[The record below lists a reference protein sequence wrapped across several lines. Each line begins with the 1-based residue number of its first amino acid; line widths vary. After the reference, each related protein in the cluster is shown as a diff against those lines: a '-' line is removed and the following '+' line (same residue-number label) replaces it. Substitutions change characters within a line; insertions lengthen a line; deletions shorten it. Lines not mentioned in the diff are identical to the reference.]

1 MQGRLRTPSALSSSQ
16 YSASSPEQ
24 KLGRQRSSS
33 LSSENSLTSQSTVTT
48 GGVNNSQYARYGM
61 TPVLHPSESTTSNS
75 SRSHSRLSNYSA
87 GSSQASS
94 NTSALPRPRA
104 SSRNGGGSSYN
115 TGRRM
120 SDKSSSGEPL
130 RSSSRIGTR
139 SGGSSG
145 MIPGNSTASR
155 LAKRATHVPLPSSR
169 SVSKPQVV
177 TSSRSTGLS
186 SASRPGSRIGGG
198 LRSSHIPAPPSASR
212 NNNTT
217 TSSDRARSPT
227 LGYRPH
233 SPFSSGNSTSSSR
246 IGITRAT
253 RSPTPTS
260 GGGGTTRTSIFG
272 MDSSRRSTKEPDA
285 SRIARPPSAAGGS
298 RKSTGLRPPSALKL
312 PGRR

>member
-1 MQGRLRTPSALSSSQ
+1 
-16 YSASSPEQ
+16 
-24 KLGRQRSSS
+24 
-33 LSSENSLTSQSTVTT
+33 
-48 GGVNNSQYARYGM
+48 M

-104 SSRNGGGSSYN
+104 SSRNGGSSTTPSYN

-139 SGGSSG
+139 GMMGASSG
-145 MIPGNSTASR
+145 HNTSR

-186 SASRPGSRIGGG
+186 SSRISHNNSASNGPSRPGSRIGG
-198 LRSSHIPAPPSASR
+198 LRSSHIPAPPPPRNMTASPDPSR
-212 NNNTT
+212 ATG
-217 TSSDRARSPT
+217 ARSPT
-227 LGYRPH
+227 LGGYRPH
-233 SPFSSGNSTSSSR
+233 SPFSNTSNTSGSSTSR
-246 IGITRAT
+246 VGISRAT
-253 RSPTPTS
+253 RSPTPS
-260 GGGGTTRTSIFG
+260 HGGTRTSIFG
-272 MDSSRRSTKEPDA
+272 MDSSRRSTGQKESDA
-285 SRIARPPSAAGGS
+285 SRIARPPSATGGN
-298 RKSTGLRPPSALKL
+298 RAPTGLRPPSAFSKL